1 VGPQHELWPGKDEVR
16 WKPRRGLR
24 FWYGQGRMR
33 LGGGPGRGLGFG
45 KDKVRR
51 GPGRGLGFG
60 IAREG

>member
-1 VGPQHELWPGKDEVR
+1 
-16 WKPRRGLR
+16 
-24 FWYGQGRMR
+24 MR